1 MDFMIDG
8 LVDGRFVTAN
18 GARIIGAGR
27 VVILVFALAFPLVTA
42 PTEFG
47 SNLTKFNALL
57 VFAAFLAGI
66 VMLLLYRWR
75 LASQGPRRTRMPLL
89 VWFVLGA
96 YSFLLTGFCSETL
109 VMVFTFLMLVSL
121 WTVRSSLTAL
131 IPPGLTRPLGILV
144 AVVLISSF
152 ANLHQYQAL
161 LGHIYRKTGLVTF
174 GCVVTLFVSTL
185 IFLGSS
191 GDCRRV
197 LKCLL
202 LGGGLV
208 SAVGLLQFFGADII
222 FPQEASFFSGW
233 RSYGTM
239 GNPNWFGTYLLLLL
253 PIAVG
258 FYLETG
264 RVWAGAAC
272 GLLYANILTSQTR
285 GAWLATAALGLMLF
299 VGLPAYRRR
308 TRQLLLLLLVIT
320 AFLLPCHELA
330 ILRRADSLRAEA
342 DMALTGSNEA
352 GTARFQV
359 WRYAL
364 RKLPA
369 HCLVGSGLDTLA
381 YLESPND
388 PAPNSKAHSIFIEY
402 AVTIGIPGLLL
413 YLAFLWKSFSG
424 ATPDPISWAFRAMFP
439 VYLIQGIF
447 IHDTVHTWPL
457 IWLLTGLAVRYREAP
472 LVGDLPAVSPNVAV
486 ASHGA
491 ARASATIPP
500 P

>member
-1 MDFMIDG
+1 MIDG
-8 LVDGRFVTAN
+8 LGDTRFVTAN
-18 GARIIGAGR
+18 PERIISVGR

-66 VMLLLYRWR
+66 VMLFLYRTR
-75 LASQGPRRTRMPLL
+75 SAVEGPGSTRMPFLIWL
-89 VWFVLGA
+89 ILGG

-121 WTVRSSLTAL
+121 WTARSSLTAL
-131 IPPGLTRPLGILV
+131 IPPGLTRSLGILV
-144 AVVLISSF
+144 AVVLISCF

-208 SAVGLLQFFGADII
+208 SAVGLLQFFGTDIV
-222 FPQEASFFSGW
+222 FLQEASFFSGW

-258 FYLETG
+258 FYLESG
-264 RVWAGAAC
+264 RLWAGAAC

-285 GAWLATAALGLMLF
+285 GAWLATAAFAVMVF
-299 VGLPAYRRR
+299 VGLRGYRRR
-308 TRQLLLLLLVIT
+308 TRQLLLLLVVIT

-330 ILRRADSLRAEA
+330 ILQRADSLRAEA

-359 WRYAL
+359 WKFAV

-369 HCLVGSGLDTLA
+369 HFLVGSGLDTLGS
-381 YLESPND
+381 LGSPED
-388 PAPNSKAHSIFIEY
+388 PAPNSKAHSIFVEY

-413 YLAFLWKSFSG
+413 YLAFLWKGFSG
-424 ATPDPISWAFRAMFP
+424 ATPDPISWAFRALFL

-447 IHDTVHTWPL
+447 IHDTIQAWPL
-457 IWLLTGLAVRYREAP
+457 IWFLAALAVRFREP
-472 LVGDLPAVSPNVAV
+472 SVRDLPTVSADI
-486 ASHGA
+486 ALARCGEDRSA
-491 ARASATIPP
+491 AIIPP